1 MYTKI
6 QIEKVYVYQDTDRED
21 VCIPRYSKRRC
32 MYTKIQT
39 EKVYVY
45 QDTDR
50 EGLCIPIY
58 RFLNKYILY

>member
-1 MYTKI
+1 MN
-6 QIEKVYVYQDTDRED
+6 
-21 VCIPRYSKRRC
+21 
-32 MYTKIQT
+32 TKIQT

-45 QDTDR
+45 QDTDK

>member
-6 QIEKVYVYQDTDRED
+6 QIEKVYVYQGTAREG
-21 VCIPRYSKRRC
+21 VCIPRYRQKRC